1 MFSLIY
7 MFFFDLC
14 YRKVST
20 VHQHLKTSVCSVY
33 NVVTNLFVFPRS
45 KTTNAHK
52 SNHTNCKLSLR
63 WHRHGV
69 ALPAYLVTVYLLG
82 VTRADYFL
90 LNFFCVFCL
99 KLMLWTETKLCY
111 ETTDWRVKTSPSCPV
126 AVFHKL
132 DNAEFYSHSSP
143 VRSLPRCLLPRRY
156 WY

>member
-7 MFFFDLC
+7 MFFFDFC
-14 YRKVST
+14 YRKVSI
-20 VHQHLKTSVCSVY
+20 VQHLKTSVCSVY

-52 SNHTNCKLSLR
+52 SNHTIELKVTPSWRSFACTPCHRISSWSNTSWLLSSKL
-63 WHRHGV
+63 
-69 ALPAYLVTVYLLG
+69 
-82 VTRADYFL
+82 
-90 LNFFCVFCL
+90 FCVFCL